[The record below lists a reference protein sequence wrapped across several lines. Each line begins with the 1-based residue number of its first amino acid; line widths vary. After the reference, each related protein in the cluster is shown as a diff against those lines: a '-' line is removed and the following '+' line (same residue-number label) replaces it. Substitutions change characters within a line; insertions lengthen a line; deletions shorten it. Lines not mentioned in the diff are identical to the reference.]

1 MKQPLAATIERIL
14 AGDVDQYREIIDA
27 FEADVYRAAAP
38 ILGSRNAIEDV
49 TQETFITAY
58 RRLESFD
65 LSMPFRPWLLGIA
78 ANLVRNELRRQ
89 SRENAR
95 MELYSH
101 YVQALQHD
109 LTDSQSHRV
118 AVGEE
123 WNDRFLEALAKCR
136 QRLAKHSAAAITGY
150 YDENLSLEAL
160 AIKLQR
166 SITAT
171 RQLLYRARLS
181 LRDCIESQQVIQ
193 GVDQ

>member
-1 MKQPLAATIERIL
+1 MKQPIAAAIESVL
-14 AGDVDQYREIIDA
+14 AGDVDQYREIINA
-27 FEADVYRAAAP
+27 FEADVYRVAAP
-38 ILGSRNAIEDV
+38 ILGSRSAAEDV

-65 LSMPFRPWLLGIA
+65 FSMPFRPWLLGIA

-95 MELYSH
+95 MELYSQ
-101 YVQALQHD
+101 YVQALQHGM
-109 LTDSQSHRV
+109 TDSPTHGVVLGMQ
-118 AVGEE
+118 
-123 WNDRFLEALAKCR
+123 WNERFLESLAKCR
-136 QRLAKHSAAAITGY
+136 KRLAKHAAAAITGY
-150 YDENLSLEAL
+150 YDDNLSLEAL

-181 LRDCIESQQVIQ
+181 LRDCIESQQVIE